1 MKIGVAA
8 MGESLDEQVSGQFGR
23 CPYFII
29 VDPDTLEFEAFSN
42 PAASMP
48 GGAGPAAVQELVNH
62 GANTALAGR
71 VGPKAEQALEAAGI
85 KFIESAGTVREAVQN
100 CSGKESDA

>member
-8 MGESLDEQVSGQFGR
+8 MGESLDVQVSGQFGR

-42 PAASMP
+42 PAAQMS
-48 GGAGPAAVQELVNH
+48 GGAGPAAVQELVQH
-62 GANTALAGR
+62 GAERAIAGR
-71 VGPKAEQALEAAGI
+71 LGPKAEQALAAAGI
-85 KFIESAGTVREAVQN
+85 KFSEATGTIREAVLGFSQ
-100 CSGKESDA
+100 KEPS

>member
-8 MGESLDEQVSGQFGR
+8 MGESLDVEVSGQFGR
-23 CPYFII
+23 CPYFVI

-42 PAASMP
+42 SAAVMP

-62 GANTALAGR
+62 GAEAALAGR
-71 VGPKAEQALEAAGI
+71 IGPKAEQALEAAGI
-85 KFIESAGTVREAVQN
+85 KFSEASGTIRKAVQDF
-100 CSGKESDA
+100 SRKEQGA